1 MGLHAHHEDAL
12 HARSTSIQRQRTLVN
27 PSCVWVLG
35 FWKNTSIQEDAMK
48 RSTWFFMDLDD
59 GGAGGGATEEKDPRD
74 AEIEGLR
81 KQLDEQRQKAED
93 AEKRLKD
100 SEDAK
105 LSEDERRAAAEMD
118 EKARTVSKIKELQAK
133 ALGIDSKYAG
143 LIQGETA
150 EEIEGSAT
158 LLSQMLRENAERVE
172 NDIKKQVSRTGASG
186 ASVEREEAMDSSEF
200 YMDLLRKQKQKG

>member
-1 MGLHAHHEDAL
+1 MGLHVRHEDAL
-12 HARSTSIQRQRTLVN
+12 HACSASIQRQRTLVN
-27 PSCVWVLG
+27 PSCVQVLG

-59 GGAGGGATEEKDPRD
+59 GGAGGGAAEEKDPRD

-81 KQLDEQRQKAED
+81 KQLDEQRQKADD
-93 AEKRLKD
+93 AEKRLKE

-105 LSEDERRAAAEMD
+105 LSEDERRAAAD
-118 EKARTVSKIKELQAK
+118 R
-133 ALGIDSKYAG
+133 YAG

-158 LLSQMLRENAERVE
+158 LLSQMLRENAESVE
-172 NDIKKQVSRTGASG
+172 NDIKKQVSRTGAPG

>member
-1 MGLHAHHEDAL
+1 MGLQAHHEDAL
-12 HARSTSIQRQRTLVN
+12 HVRSTFVQRRKPLLN
-27 PSCVWVLG
+27 PSNVRVLG
-35 FWKNTSIQEDAMK
+35 FRKNTSIQEDAMK

-81 KQLDEQRQKAED
+81 KKLDEQRQKTED

-105 LSEDERRAAAEMD
+105 LSEDERRAAADRD

-172 NDIKKQVSRTGASG
+172 NDIKKQVSRTGAPG